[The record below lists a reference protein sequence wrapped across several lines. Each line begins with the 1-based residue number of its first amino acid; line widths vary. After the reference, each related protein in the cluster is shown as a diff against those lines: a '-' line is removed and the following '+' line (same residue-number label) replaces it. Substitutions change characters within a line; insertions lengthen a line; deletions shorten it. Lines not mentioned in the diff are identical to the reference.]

1 MTTITSSQLTAI
13 LETNAKSIEI
23 YLEVEQKY
31 DALAVSIKEIKEQLE
46 ELSDKSGC
54 HTSHN
59 EKYIE
64 KIVDQVKNFEEKIK
78 ENRAIVD
85 KNHKEAIDSIS
96 KVDKTV
102 SNQNKI
108 LLSGLGVVILAVIGK
123 VLGLPIP

>member
-31 DALAVSIKEIKEQLE
+31 DALAVSIKDIKDQLE
-46 ELSDKSGC
+46 ELADKSGN
-54 HTSHN
+54 HTNHN
-59 EKYIE
+59 EKYLE
-64 KIVDQVKNFEEKIK
+64 KMVDQVKIFEEKIK

-85 KNHKEAIDSIS
+85 KNHKESIDSIN